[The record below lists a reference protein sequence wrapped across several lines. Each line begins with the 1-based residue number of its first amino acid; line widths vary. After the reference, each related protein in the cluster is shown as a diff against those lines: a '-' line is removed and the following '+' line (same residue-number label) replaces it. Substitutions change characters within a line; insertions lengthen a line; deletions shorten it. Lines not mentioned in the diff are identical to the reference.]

1 MSSSA
6 SVDLRWCI
14 GIGSCASTHPHWPIV
29 APMTWTGKE
38 IPTTNDGTENWPAG
52 NTRSLYLED
61 FNQEM
66 QECYD
71 NLLTCFTWTRSDDV
85 KPTRKPE
92 TLLEQVD
99 LSTWLEE
106 RIVALC
112 Q

>member
-1 MSSSA
+1 
-6 SVDLRWCI
+6 
-14 GIGSCASTHPHWPIV
+14 
-29 APMTWTGKE
+29 MTWTGKE